1 MQVDALINQLL
12 ATGTMS
18 EETTADLNRW
28 LAEFSAGTLHP
39 DDASYIE
46 ALHAKLTGAPLP
58 EVEAAVPAERARL
71 DGLSIE
77 DWRER
82 ALNAEAELA
91 ALKDSIST
99 TSA

>member
-1 MQVDALINQLL
+1 MAVDALIKELL
-12 ATGTMS
+12 ATGSMN

-28 LAEFSAGTLHP
+28 LAEFADGTLHA
-39 DDASYIE
+39 DDAAYIE

-58 EVEAAVPAERARL
+58 ELDAAAPAEPARL

-77 DWRER
+77 DWRDR
-82 ALNAEAELA
+82 ALRAESELA